1 MEDKKTDSYNQEIN
15 TITARILTIE
25 ELKSF
30 REDHRELD
38 KEIQN
43 FFRVYYISGLILLAA
58 WFASPQS
65 KPFIELAIG
74 NGGYNIYTLLA
85 IAGLNIV
92 SITILLYKG
101 ILIHDIAQFMSYMSP
116 KDSAFNYWEYWRRNK
131 KGTEY
136 LARYFYSPIMII
148 VPSMVSF
155 FIMTTTANIIF
166 ANPGE
171 LLQRIKNAQS
181 PNSIIGMNNDTE
193 HAQKLESLSNE
204 QRRIYVENIIPVL
217 QYSKH
222 WFYFTLALHIVPV
235 FLIFLSLFVVPR
247 EWKKI
252 QRVQDVSIKL
262 EHLKTHHS
270 SFRNFYLKIKKG
282 ILKH

>member
-15 TITARILTIE
+15 TITTPLLTIE

-92 SITILLYKG
+92 SITILPYKG
-101 ILIHDIAQFMSYMSP
+101 ILIHDIAQFMSYMIP
-116 KDSAFNYWEYWRRNK
+116 K
-131 KGTEY
+131 TV
-136 LARYFYSPIMII
+136 L
-148 VPSMVSF
+148 
-155 FIMTTTANIIF
+155 
-166 ANPGE
+166 
-171 LLQRIKNAQS
+171 
-181 PNSIIGMNNDTE
+181 SIIGSIGGE
-193 HAQKLESLSNE
+193 IKRE
-204 QRRIYVENIIPVL
+204 QNIWLAI
-217 QYSKH
+217 
-222 WFYFTLALHIVPV
+222 FTVP
-235 FLIFLSLFVVPR
+235 L
-247 EWKKI
+247 
-252 QRVQDVSIKL
+252 
-262 EHLKTHHS
+262 
-270 SFRNFYLKIKKG
+270 
-282 ILKH
+282 